1 MPYER
6 GELVQKMIRI
16 EYNPYLNMIGFS
28 VSIDSGTTWNDI
40 AETSELLKYQ
50 NQECVFSNCVEDIV
64 SYINQYQ
71 NSSSEG
77 ICIQFVGTDADY
89 AILQSIVEYE
99 NKTSTK
105 KGKIITD
112 RIGIYRSADESIE
125 IIRNAYIRIAD
136 EFKDYLPDNI
146 DPDADDDSVE
156 IGKIISTFNDTV
168 SKQIPIC
175 IIGTYSVGKSAF
187 INAII
192 GDEILPSKVDPCTA
206 KNVKIES
213 ADTYSICFDL
223 SEETVQ
229 YEIKDGTILI
239 ADDQSE
245 SARRFTSVLEKHCI
259 ISGKRPAVILH
270 DILVAFNESTETFP
284 EVNNIGWNV
293 CIKLPFSKSILDQ
306 KDSKVVFIDTPG
318 SNNSDIDQQQHRLS
332 LEKLMGEQTNAL
344 PVFVMDRNQ
353 VISNDNNEVKSL
365 IDDNKTGF
373 SNPNCII
380 VFSKAEN
387 IPRSAFNQTIPLP
400 FLNWHGK
407 TTFLYTCAVG
417 AIGCKKEDPT
427 WLDPEYKDCYSDW
440 KIKFDKDNRILPQH
454 NIVPCGR
461 TMDRAIRSQIDDE
474 LYATGIPS
482 VEDEINYYVSR
493 YSNYKKCV
501 NGRALLIDAL
511 SRAAERLSEKKD
523 ELNST
528 KKKKIKEQ
536 KEKRKELID
545 KLEAVTVNT
554 VNVQYVVDNYKEV
567 LDAYC
572 ESVLPEIESIWDE
585 AKESSD
591 IPGFISAHMQ
601 DHCMK
606 NLFMPAYEGEDGIQH
621 EIVRILTSCA
631 TDYVMKLR
639 KIVEERECDLS
650 EQAQSELNHI
660 FKSIKNPS
668 FREVHIQGNNLLH
681 FFSILLPFLKFFE
694 DKYRESLASDI
705 CNQLKHQNKTL
716 FQDEKIG
723 LFAEECIQRP
733 VKEYYAQLKEWQEGH
748 LESIKGT
755 LDKDNSILSQYDSL
769 ITDLVKQI
777 ESMEARLNNLDDVHQ
792 QLETVLD
799 STSEVT
805 Q

>member
-1 MPYER
+1 M
-6 GELVQKMIRI
+6 QKIIRI
-16 EYNPYLNMIGFS
+16 EYNPYLNLIGFS

-77 ICIQFVGTDADY
+77 ICIQFIGTDADY
-89 AILQSIVEYE
+89 AILQSIVENE
-99 NKTSTK
+99 NKASTK

-146 DPDADDDSVE
+146 DSDADNDSIE

-223 SEETVQ
+223 AEETVQ

-245 SARRFTSVLEKHCI
+245 SARRFAPVIERHCA
-259 ISGKRPAVILH
+259 ISGKRSAVILH

-284 EVNNIGWNV
+284 EVNSIGWNV

-318 SNNSDIDQQQHRLS
+318 SNNSDIDQKQHRLS

-365 IDDNKTGF
+365 IDDNKKGF

-387 IPRSAFNQTIPLP
+387 IPRSAFNQSIPLP

-427 WLDPEYKDCYSDW
+427 WLDPEYKDCYLDW
-440 KIKFDKDNRILPQH
+440 KIKFDKDSRILPQH

-461 TMDRAIRSQIDDE
+461 TMDKAIRSQIDDE

-482 VEDEINYYVSR
+482 VEDEINYYVRR

-501 NGRALLIDAL
+501 NGRDLLIDAL
-511 SRAAERLSEKKD
+511 RRAADRLSEKKD
-523 ELNST
+523 ELQST
-528 KKKKIKEQ
+528 KEKKVAEQ
-536 KEKRKELID
+536 DKKRKELNASLDAVSVKTVNIQYVID
-545 KLEAVTVNT
+545 K
-554 VNVQYVVDNYKEV
+554 YKDV
-567 LDAYC
+567 LNEYC
-572 ESVLPEIESIWDE
+572 NSVLPEINSIWDE
-585 AKESSD
+585 AKKSPDAQKYISD
-591 IPGFISAHMQ
+591 HMQ
-601 DHCMK
+601 AHCLK
-606 NLFMPAYEGEDGIQH
+606 NLFMQAYEGENGIQH
-621 EIVRILTSCA
+621 EIVKILTGCA
-631 TDYVMKLR
+631 ADYIQELR
-639 KIVEERECDLS
+639 SIVEEREGELS
-650 EQAQSELNHI
+650 EEAQSELNSI
-660 FKSIKNPS
+660 FKSIEEPT
-668 FREVHIQGNNLLH
+668 FREVHIQGNNLFR
-681 FFSILLPFLKFFE
+681 FFALLPVLRTFFE
-694 DKYRESLASDI
+694 EKYRESLAFSI
-705 CNQLKHQNKTL
+705 CSQLKHQNATI
-716 FQDEKIG
+716 FQGAKIG

-733 VKEYYAQLKEWQEGH
+733 VREYFQQLKAWKEGH
-748 LESIKGT
+748 LQRIKGT
-755 LDKDNSILSQYDSL
+755 LDKDNSILSQYDAL
-769 ITDLVKQI
+769 ITELEDQI
-777 ESMEARLNNLDDVHQ
+777 QSMEARLNNLDDVYQ
-792 QLETVLD
+792 QLKTVLD